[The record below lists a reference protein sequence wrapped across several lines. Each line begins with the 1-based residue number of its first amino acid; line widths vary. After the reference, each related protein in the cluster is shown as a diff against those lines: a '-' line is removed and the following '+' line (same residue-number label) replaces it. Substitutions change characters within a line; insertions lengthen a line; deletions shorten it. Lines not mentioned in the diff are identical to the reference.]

1 MKSFPGFVRGR
12 LTTEKRDGED
22 GPSIVAGYGAV
33 FYNAD
38 DPGTEYWLWDDVVER
53 ILPGAFDRALQEAD
67 DVRSFFNHDAN
78 LILGRL
84 SAGTLDLSVDGTGLR
99 YVVEPPDTA
108 AARHVLESVARG
120 DTSGSSFMFE
130 PMETAWRE
138 VELDGRPIYVREIVS
153 VRLHEVGPV
162 VFPAYESAT
171 SETRSSIADDPACC
185 RFDAWL
191 SRHTSNARSEF
202 DVWRFNSPEAV
213 KERRGRMD
221 TRFAAIGLSDVH
233 NGATNSET

>member
-1 MKSFPGFVRGR
+1 MKTFPGFVRGR

-53 ILPGAFDRALQEAD
+53 IKPGAFDRALQEAD

-78 LILGRL
+78 LILGRA
-84 SAGTLDLSVDGTGLR
+84 SAGTLDLAVDGTGLR

-108 AARHVLESVARG
+108 VARHVLESVERG
-120 DTSGSSFMFE
+120 DTSGSSFMFV
-130 PMETAWRE
+130 PTSTAWRE
-138 VELDGRPIYVREIVS
+138 EEREGKTVYIREIES
-153 VRLHEVGPV
+153 VRLFEVGPV
-162 VFPAYESAT
+162 VFPAYESAS
-171 SETRSSIADDPACC
+171 SEARSSIAADPACG

-202 DVWRFNSPEAV
+202 DVWRFNSPEARQARC
-213 KERRGRMD
+213 ERFEKRV
-221 TRFAAIGLSDVH
+221 TAIGTNCGH
-233 NGATNSET
+233 NGATNP